1 MAGGLLWSLLE
12 TAGVVADMMV
22 ELEVVLEVVADLE
35 ADLIH
40 HGEDIKGNLQLV
52 TTSVIIVGNT
62 VIGQALVLME
72 IGVTGATV
80 VEGTDIYDET
90 VLDRC
95 LEVARDRVGQEAEIY
110 AHLVLSLVGDLGP
123 SPYLINDPAPEV
135 DAGPSTA
142 ASDLEPEVDIET
154 CPIAGI
160 AQMSLEI

>member
-1 MAGGLLWSLLE
+1 M
-12 TAGVVADMMV
+12 DMMTD
-22 ELEVVLEVVADLE
+22 LEVAREDVVDLE
-35 ADLIH
+35 ADPTH

-52 TTSVIIVGNT
+52 MTSVITVGNT
-62 VIGQALVLME
+62 AIGQARVLME

-95 LEVARDRVGQEAEIY
+95 LEVAQDQVGQGVEIF
-110 AHLVLSLVGDLGP
+110 AHLVLFLVGDQGQ

-142 ASDLEPEVDIET
+142 ASDLEAEVDIET
-154 CPIAGI
+154 CHLAEIART
-160 AQMSLEI
+160 SLEI